1 LVHAFHPYHD
11 EKIARMPAN
20 RTRLLK
26 MRRILFIMS
35 TCLLAGT
42 PAALSAQLVPS
53 LPPVIDRLPDTLG
66 RTVSGTLD
74 RVEAPV
80 RATQRLLDD
89 RVARLRGVVSANR
102 RVLELDADG
111 DPAVRGELM
120 MLDASADTLG
130 KASAAGFAV
139 IGEERIDGLDIGYTR
154 LAIPK
159 GMTLARA
166 EKRLR
171 EIAGPAEISAD
182 QLHFQSG
189 KTAPLR
195 VLAAAAQAAEAR
207 AGTSIGMIDGGVA
220 RHPALG
226 GPIEQRGFAGA
237 PIASNHGTAVASL
250 MVGQGTMRSPAP
262 GTRLFVADVYG
273 GNPAGGSAAAIARA
287 LGWLVG
293 QRVPVVTISLVGPRN
308 PLLDRVVRA
317 AQARGTMIVAAVGND
332 GPAAPPAYPASYDG
346 VIAVTGIDARNRAL
360 IEAGRALHLDFAA
373 PGADM
378 RAADGRGGLVVVR
391 GTSFAA
397 PLVAASLLAHY
408 PSPDP
413 AQRDT
418 AYRAL
423 AQAAVD
429 LGAKGPDKQFGQG
442 LVCGDCR
449 TR

>member
-1 LVHAFHPYHD
+1 
-11 EKIARMPAN
+11 
-20 RTRLLK
+20 
-26 MRRILFIMS
+26 MRRIFPIIAASLI
-35 TCLLAGT
+35 AGV
-42 PAALSAQLVPS
+42 PAALPAQLVPS
-53 LPPVIDRLPDTLG
+53 LPPVIERLPEKLG

-74 RVEAPV
+74 RVEPV
-80 RATQRLLDD
+80 RATERLLGD
-89 RVARLRGVVSANR
+89 RLSRLRGIVSDNR

-120 MLDASADTLG
+120 ILDASPEALR
-130 KASAAGFAV
+130 KAAQAGFSV
-139 IGEERIDGLDIGYTR
+139 IGEERIEGLDIAYTR
-154 LAIPK
+154 LAIPQ

-171 EIAGPAEISAD
+171 AIAGNAEISAD

-189 KTAPLR
+189 ATLPAPML
-195 VLAAAAQAAEAR
+195 LAAGQAATVEA
-207 AGTSIGMIDGGVA
+207 GGSIGMIDGGVA
-220 RHPALG
+220 RHPALA

-237 PIASNHGTAVASL
+237 PAASDHGTAVASL
-250 MVGQGTMRSPAP
+250 MVGQGSVKGPAA
-262 GTRLFVADVYG
+262 GARLFVADVYG

-293 QRVPVVTISLVGPRN
+293 ARVPVVTISLVGPRN

-346 VIAVTGIDARNRAL
+346 VIAVTGVDGRNRVL

-378 RAADGRGGLVVVR
+378 RAADARGGLSPVR

-413 AQRDT
+413 ARRDA

-423 AQAAVD
+423 ARGAVD

>member
-1 LVHAFHPYHD
+1 
-11 EKIARMPAN
+11 
-20 RTRLLK
+20 
-26 MRRILFIMS
+26 MRRILLIVS
-35 TCLLAGT
+35 TCLLLGS
-42 PAALSAQLVPS
+42 PAALPAQLVPS
-53 LPPVIDRLPDTLG
+53 LPPIIDRLPDTLD

-130 KASAAGFAV
+130 KAVSAGFAV
-139 IGEERIDGLDIGYTR
+139 IGEERIDDLDIGYTR

-189 KTAPLR
+189 KTAPLH
-195 VLAAAAQAAEAR
+195 VLATGAQAVEAR
-207 AGTSIGMIDGGVA
+207 PGTSIGMIDGGVA

-237 PIASNHGTAVASL
+237 PVASNHGTAVASL
-250 MVGQGTMRSPAP
+250 MVGQGTMRGPAS

-308 PLLDRVVRA
+308 PLLDRVIRA

-346 VIAVTGIDARNRAL
+346 VIAVTGVDARNRAL

-378 RAADGRGGLVVVR
+378 RAADGRGGLAAVR

-408 PSPDP
+408 PSPAP
-413 AQRDT
+413 AQRDA

-423 AQAAVD
+423 AQNALD

-442 LVCGDCR
+442 LICGECR

>member
-1 LVHAFHPYHD
+1 
-11 EKIARMPAN
+11 
-20 RTRLLK
+20 
-26 MRRILFIMS
+26 MRRIFLILS
-35 TCLLAGT
+35 TCLLAGA
-42 PAALSAQLVPS
+42 PAALPAQLVPS

-130 KASAAGFAV
+130 KALAAGFAV

-189 KTAPLR
+189 ARAAPLR
-195 VLAAAAQAAEAR
+195 ALAMAAQAVEAR
-207 AGTSIGMIDGGVA
+207 TGTSIGMIDGGVA

-237 PIASNHGTAVASL
+237 PAPSNHGTAVASL
-250 MVGQGTMRSPAP
+250 MVGQGTMRGPAP

-346 VIAVTGIDARNRAL
+346 VIAVTGVDARNRAL

-378 RAADGRGGLVVVR
+378 RAADGRGGLTAVR

-397 PLVAASLLAHY
+397 PLVAASLLVYY

-413 AQRDT
+413 AQRDA
-418 AYRAL
+418 AYREL
-423 AQAAVD
+423 TQDAVD

-449 TR
+449 AR

>member
-1 LVHAFHPYHD
+1 
-11 EKIARMPAN
+11 
-20 RTRLLK
+20 
-26 MRRILFIMS
+26 MRRISFIMA
-35 TCLLAGT
+35 TCLLAGA
-42 PAALSAQLVPS
+42 PAALAAQLVPG

-74 RVEAPV
+74 RVEAPF

-89 RVARLRGVVSANR
+89 RLTRLRGVVSANR
-102 RVLELDADG
+102 HVLELDADG

-120 MLDASADTLG
+120 MLDASAEALR

-154 LAIPK
+154 LATPK

-171 EIAGPAEISAD
+171 EITGSIEISAD

-189 KTAPLR
+189 KTSPLR
-195 VLAAAAQAAEAR
+195 GLAAAGQATEAR

-237 PIASNHGTAVASL
+237 PVASNHGTAIASL
-250 MVGQGTMRSPAP
+250 MVGQGAMRSPTP

-293 QRVPVVTISLVGPRN
+293 QRVSVVTISLVGPRN

-332 GPAAPPAYPASYDG
+332 GPAAPPSYPASYDG
-346 VIAVTGIDARNRAL
+346 VIAVTGVDARNRAL
-360 IEAGRALHLDFAA
+360 IEAGSALHLDFAA
-373 PGADM
+373 PGADI
-378 RAADGRGGLVVVR
+378 RAADGRGGLAAVR

-413 AQRDT
+413 AQRDA

-423 AQAAVD
+423 ARDAVD